1 MNGISIVIP
10 YFKDIQINNCIF
22 KLLNEYNKL
31 QKNKKKL
38 YEIIIINDG
47 SKKLKNFSNNSIIKI
62 INKSKNVGVGKTR
75 NIGLKIAK
83 KKYVLFLDSDVIVS
97 NNFFKK
103 LLKLINNTKKKIF
116 YFTPSFVA
124 ANKNPTFYHRYL
136 AGTWFINHTKDFK
149 SKEVISSFCLLAEK
163 KYLLKIGGF
172 SDKFKK
178 AGGEEFELISR
189 IEKKLIKQSNIN
201 VLHYQDS
208 FFIRSRKLFSR
219 SQNYSQTIVI
229 NKNISI
235 KTKFF
240 YAFKLLNSFFLI
252 LSFAGIFF
260 LKLNLNYFLFSGLIY
275 IFLEKNFFIF
285 LLSKKMFGL
294 FILSMI
300 FRLLEN
306 LTIAYGLALSYV
318 KKMYRV
324 VFGLNWKP
332 PNY

>member
-1 MNGISIVIP
+1 MNGISIIIP
-10 YFKDIQINNCIF
+10 YFKDINIGNCIS

-31 QKNKKKL
+31 QQNKKKL

-47 SKKLKNFSNNSIIKI
+47 SKKLKSFSNNSIIKI
-62 INKSKNVGVGKTR
+62 INKSKNVGAGKTR

-83 KKYVLFLDSDVIVS
+83 KKYVLLLDSDVIVP

-103 LLKLINNTKKKIF
+103 LLKLINNSGKKIF
-116 YFTPSFVA
+116 YFTPSFIP
-124 ANKNPTFYHRYL
+124 ANKNSTFFHKYL
-136 AGTWFINHTKDFK
+136 SSTWFINHTQDFK
-149 SKEVISSFCLLAEK
+149 SKELISSFCLLAEK

-172 SDKFKK
+172 SEKFKK

-189 IEKKLIKQSNIN
+189 IEKKLVKVSDIS

-208 FFIRSRKLFSR
+208 FFRRLRKLFTR
-219 SQNYSQTIVI
+219 SQNYTQTIVD
-229 NKNISI
+229 NKNISL

-252 LSFAGIFF
+252 LSFASIFF
-260 LKLNLNYFLFSGLIY
+260 LKLNLNYFVFSGLIY
-275 IFLEKNFFIF
+275 IFLERNFFIF

-306 LTIAYGLALSYV
+306 LTVASGLTLSYI
-318 KKMYRV
+318 KKMYRT
-324 VFGLNWKP
+324 VFDLRWKP

>member
-1 MNGISIVIP
+1 MNGISVVIP
-10 YFKDIQINNCIF
+10 YFKDININNCIS

-31 QKNKKKL
+31 QQNKKKL

-62 INKSKNVGVGKTR
+62 LHKNKNEGAGKTR

-103 LLKLINNTKKKIF
+103 LLKLINNREKKIF
-116 YFTPSFVA
+116 YFTPSFIP
-124 ANKNPTFYHRYL
+124 ANKDPTFYQRYL

-149 SKEVISSFCLLAEK
+149 SKEVISSFCLLVEK

-172 SDKFKK
+172 SEKFKK

-189 IEKKLIKQSNIN
+189 IKKKLVKVSNIN
-201 VLHYQDS
+201 VHHYQDN
-208 FFIRSRKLFSR
+208 FFIRLRKLFSR
-219 SQNYSQTIVI
+219 SQNYKQTIVN

-260 LKLNLNYFLFSGLIY
+260 LKLNLNYFVFFGLIY
-275 IFLEKNFFIF
+275 FFLEKNFFIF
-285 LLSKKMFGL
+285 LLNKKMFGL

-300 FRLLEN
+300 FRLIEN
-306 LTIAYGLALSYV
+306 LTVANGLMISYI
-318 KKMYRV
+318 KKNV
-324 VFGLNWKP
+324 
-332 PNY
+332 